1 MLLAVTSDS
10 SALIKDP
17 SHLLVFFA
25 GFIGLVFLAS
35 KQSSLKPLFKFIPPI
50 VWIYLLPAV
59 GTSLDITP
67 RESPLYSWCI
77 NILLPAAL
85 ILLTLSTD
93 MKSIARLGPL
103 ALLMILS
110 GTVGIVV
117 GGPVAL
123 AIFQS
128 QLDPETWK
136 ALGALAGAWIGGGSN
151 MLAIKEGVNC
161 PPDLFSPVIVVD
173 SMVGYGWMAILI
185 AFSRYQDRVDRFNG
199 ANREVI
205 TDLNQRLSAYRE
217 KNSQPL
223 TLAFFAMILATGFVG
238 GWFCMWLGEQL
249 PVIDPIMTHFTWGIL
264 IILVVGLTLSATPAR
279 RLESE
284 GASAIAYGGLYL
296 LVATMGA
303 TGDLRE
309 VLKAPLLIAVGA
321 VWISIQVVFLL
332 VAMRLS
338 KAPMFLF
345 ATGSMG
351 NVGGVIST
359 PVVAGIYQ
367 RGLAP
372 VGVLMGVVG
381 NLVGTPAGLFCAYL
395 MSKVAMA
402 YFGDAALGPPHPAP

>member
-1 MLLAVTSDS
+1 MLIAATSDS
-10 SALIKDP
+10 SALIQDTP
-17 SHLLVFFA
+17 HLLVFFA

-35 KQSSLKPLFKFIPPI
+35 NQPVLKPLFKFIPPI

-59 GTSLDITP
+59 GTSLNITP
-67 RESPLYSWCI
+67 ATSPLYTWCS

-93 MKSIARLGPL
+93 IKSIARLGPL
-103 ALLMILS
+103 ALVMILS
-110 GTVGIVV
+110 GTLGIVI

-136 ALGALAGAWIGGGSN
+136 ALGALAGSWIGGGSN
-151 MLAIKEGVNC
+151 MIAIKEGVNC
-161 PPDLFSPVIVVD
+161 PPSLFSPVIVVD
-173 SMVGYGWMAILI
+173 SVVGYGWMAILI
-185 AFSRYQDRVDRFNG
+185 ALSRYQDRVDKFNG
-199 ANREVI
+199 ANRVVI
-205 TDLNQRLSAYRE
+205 TDLNQRLSAYRA
-217 KNSQPL
+217 KNSRPL
-223 TLAFFAMILATGFVG
+223 TLSFFAMILGVGFVG
-238 GWFCMWLGEQL
+238 GWFCMWLGQL
-249 PVIDPIMTHFTWGIL
+249 LPEIEPIMTHFTWGIL
-264 IILVVGLTLSATPAR
+264 LILIVGLTLSVTPAR
-279 RLESE
+279 RLEAE
-284 GASAIAYGGLYL
+284 GASAIAYGGLYF

-309 VLKAPLLIAVGA
+309 VVKAPLLIAVGV
-321 VWISIQVVFLL
+321 VWIMIQVVFLA

-351 NVGGVIST
+351 NIGGVIST
-359 PVVAGIYQ
+359 PVVAGVYQ

-381 NLVGTPAGLFCAYL
+381 NLVGTPAGLFCTYL

-402 YFGDAALGPPHPAP
+402 YFGAAALGPPP